1 MRICEAEQ
9 RSKLLMTLLRMGLLT
24 KDVKHFMSKQLK
36 QQRSLGPKGGGAK
49 LFKSGKS
56 RMMEKLSDSRKDDA
70 KLRKVRDSL
79 RIELEEMVSENVY
92 QRLMKKL
99 KMKVQ
104 RIRLDIKAKNRNKI
118 TGYKEEKDREDLE
131 ELSSLQDEMGEFGQ
145 LKIFQGISIQP
156 EERKPP
162 VSNNDISL
170 SKYEKKNLLC
180 IVLRNM
186 YSFCHK
192 VDS

>member
-56 RMMEKLSDSRKDDA
+56 RMMEKLSDSRKDEA

-79 RIELEEMVSENVY
+79 RIEFEEMVSENVY

-104 RIRLDIKAKNRNKI
+104 QIRI
-118 TGYKEEKDREDLE
+118 
-131 ELSSLQDEMGEFGQ
+131 
-145 LKIFQGISIQP
+145 
-156 EERKPP
+156 
-162 VSNNDISL
+162 
-170 SKYEKKNLLC
+170 
-180 IVLRNM
+180 
-186 YSFCHK
+186 
-192 VDS
+192 